1 MDAKKAIP
9 NAEGRHCGDPRSRE
23 GNAQM
28 TNFKRISLAA
38 AIVVSAFGSVSVPS
52 SAFAG
57 THPTGDG
64 GAVCKGHGSCLVLEL
79 DCKGTYTDA
88 TDKNGTVYGKCSQVM
103 KVDPKTRLKLA
114 N

>member
-1 MDAKKAIP
+1 
-9 NAEGRHCGDPRSRE
+9 
-23 GNAQM
+23 M

-88 TDKNGTVYGKCSQVM
+88 TDKNGTVYGKCS
-103 KVDPKTRLKLA
+103 KTAQIAPGFKAKLRA
-114 N
+114 K

>member
-1 MDAKKAIP
+1 MLLNP
-9 NAEGRHCGDPRSRE
+9 TGRQDGDPKTNGRKCSNDQLQAYHPGRGSRRL
-23 GNAQM
+23 G
-28 TNFKRISLAA
+28 FRLGL
-38 AIVVSAFGSVSVPS
+38 GSG
-52 SAFAG
+52 FAG

-64 GAVCKGHGSCLVLEL
+64 GAVCKGHGSCLVLQL